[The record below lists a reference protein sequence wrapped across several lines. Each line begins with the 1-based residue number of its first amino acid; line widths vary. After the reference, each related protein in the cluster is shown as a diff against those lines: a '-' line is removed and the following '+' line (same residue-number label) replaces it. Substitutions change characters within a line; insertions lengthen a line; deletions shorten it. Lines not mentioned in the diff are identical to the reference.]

1 MAIVTIILVPDPF
14 PQDHFVRQ
22 FICVRSFGNRS
33 MGVDGE
39 PDENGRADGRPPD
52 EEIPCSPLLH
62 KSPPFGDLLN
72 MTLFSRAGKNFDLSQ
87 SSIPFSD
94 STCLNPLVSPFR
106 NEGRGAVP
114 SLLKGGW
121 GILFLLA
128 RLFDA
133 I

>member
-1 MAIVTIILVPDPF
+1 MAVVTIIFMPDPF
-14 PQDHFVRQ
+14 PENDLICQ
-22 FICVRSFGNRS
+22 FICVGPFGDGGV
-33 MGVDGE
+33 GVDGE
-39 PDENGRADGRPPD
+39 PDENGRADGRSPD
-52 EEIPCSPLLH
+52 EEIPCSSLLH

-87 SSIPFSD
+87 SSILFPD
-94 STCLNPLVSPFR
+94 SICLNPLVSPFR